1 LATEKWRTTP
11 NQTQRISDLGILG
24 TTTSQWWPDVGAPK
38 DNSVDKNM
46 FGGTAVF
53 KKLFPGCHLLLS

>member
-1 LATEKWRTTP
+1 
-11 NQTQRISDLGILG
+11 LG

-53 KKLFPGCHLLLS
+53 KKLFPGYHLLLS

>member
-1 LATEKWRTTP
+1 
-11 NQTQRISDLGILG
+11 LGP
-24 TTTSQWWPDVGAPK
+24 TTSQWWPDVGALK

-53 KKLFPGCHLLLS
+53 KKLFPGCHLLIKARSGREVLNG